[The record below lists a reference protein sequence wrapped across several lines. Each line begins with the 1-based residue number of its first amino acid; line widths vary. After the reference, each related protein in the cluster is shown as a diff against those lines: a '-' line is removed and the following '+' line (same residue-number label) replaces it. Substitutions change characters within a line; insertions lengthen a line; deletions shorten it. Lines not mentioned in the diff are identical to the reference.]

1 MEEKILSLLSE
12 KIPEIDFTASDTLV
26 EDGILD
32 SLTITTI
39 IAELSMEFGV
49 MIPVEQIN
57 EDNFNSVGAM
67 ARLVSSL
74 QGQ

>member
-12 KIPEIDFTASDTLV
+12 KIPEIDFGASDTLI

-57 EDNFNSVGAM
+57 EDNFNSVAAM

-74 QGQ
+74 QEQ